1 MLIMYLLALS
11 LSVDACYLHILRLYL
26 PCFLICVALFSN
38 LCCFVFLCELEIRE
52 IKNNDIHMLKQV
64 SWKFKFNY
72 IYYIVNRDNT
82 PIEAVVKKGDNESST
97 YSKIKTF
104 LCNIYIWHFSNKR

>member
-1 MLIMYLLALS
+1 
-11 LSVDACYLHILRLYL
+11 
-26 PCFLICVALFSN
+26 
-38 LCCFVFLCELEIRE
+38 
-52 IKNNDIHMLKQV
+52 MLKQV